1 MNIVRNML
9 LLGSSVLLLMLMVAC
24 GSAAEQPAAKAPA
37 AAAPAA
43 AAPAAKAV
51 PTAVPAAA
59 PEVVTAA
66 DSAPVFADYW
76 KPPTDYYGEPVYGG
90 HIRIN
95 YEDPLEHANSWGAST
110 GAATRLRSATMN
122 HIVNTSPYDNTTI
135 IPDLAKSWDLASD
148 GSAVTF
154 NFHEGVK
161 WHNGDDFACEDARF
175 TLETW
180 ITGNGITS
188 SSNKANFSF
197 IDMAG
202 MACEDDLT
210 LSVKFVGP
218 TAPAVLAFTSPSAFV
233 FNKAWFEA
241 GGEDAMFQDVSVG
254 TGPFTWDEGQV
265 VGVDEQRFSKNS
277 NYFKGGGAL
286 PYIDNLTIYGIL
298 DESTQQAQMLA
309 HQTDWHWVRNFGQY
323 ASYVAH
329 DEITTVIR
337 ATRGHHQLWMNSGK
351 PPFDNVKVR
360 QAVVMGMDRSVAIK
374 VLQEGFG
381 SQGFIMVPGGAWN
394 ITQEQG
400 CAVPGWCQSD
410 DMEATRAEAK
420 AILDG
425 EGFDFNKTYT
435 FTVEGDAQVS
445 SRATLIQEQLRLVGM
460 KVDFDMV
467 ETVAYRQAN
476 NEGRWGELQSG
487 NATMPIDDPALGMG
501 HYYACASERNYI
513 TPQTECDQALE
524 DMLKEALIVTDPVE
538 RKKVSDKIQL
548 YVMKQYHTFPVYWEQ
563 EAVAF
568 WPEVR
573 GYFHYPGPSGPHI
586 TWEQLWYDPAHKGDT
601 GNSGQT
607 RGAPGGI

>member
-1 MNIVRNML
+1 MTTVRKL
-9 LLGSSVLLLMLMVAC
+9 LLLVCSVLLLTLIVAC

-37 AAAPAA
+37 A
-43 AAPAAKAV
+43 PAAKAAV

-59 PEVVTAA
+59 EPEVVTAS
-66 DSAPVFADYW
+66 DSAPEFDSYW
-76 KPPTDYYGEPVYGG
+76 NPPTDYYGEPVYGG

-122 HIVNTSPYDNTTI
+122 HIVNTSPYDNTAI
-135 IPDLAKSWDLASD
+135 IPDLAKSWTQAED
-148 GSAVTF
+148 GTSITF

-161 WHNGDDFACEDARF
+161 WHNGEDFTCEDARF

-180 ITGNGITS
+180 ITGNGITAS
-188 SSNKANFSF
+188 SQKANFSF
-197 IDMAG
+197 IDLDATE
-202 MACEDDLT
+202 CVDDLT
-210 LSVKFVGP
+210 LKASFKSP
-218 TAPAVLAFTSPSAFV
+218 TAPGLLAFTASTAFI

-254 TGPFTWDEGQV
+254 TGPFTWDEGQK
-265 VGVDEQRFSKNS
+265 VGIDEQRFSKNS

-309 HQTDWHWVRNFGQY
+309 HQTDLHWVRNFGQY
-323 ASYVAH
+323 AAYVEH
-329 DEITTVIR
+329 DQIATVIR
-337 ATRGHHQLWMNSGK
+337 ATRGHHQLWINAGK

-360 QAVVMGMDRSVAIK
+360 QAVIMGIDRSVAIK

-394 ITQEQG
+394 ITQEEG

-420 AILDG
+420 AILEG

-445 SRATLIQEQLRLVGM
+445 SRATLVQEQLRLLGI
-460 KVDFDMV
+460 KVDFDLV

-487 NATMPIDDPALGMG
+487 NATMPTDDVSLGMG
-501 HYYACASERNYI
+501 YYHRCSSDRNYI
-513 TPQTECDQALE
+513 TPQTECDEVLE
-524 DMLKEALIVTDPVE
+524 DLLDQSLAIIDPVK
-538 RKKVSDKIQL
+538 RKELSDKIQL
-548 YVMKQYHTFPVYWEQ
+548 YIMNKYVIFPIYWEQ

-573 GYFHYPGPSGPHI
+573 GYFHYPGPSGPHV

-601 GNSGQT
+601 GFSGQT
-607 RGAPGGI
+607 SGAPGGI